1 MTVKKIAVRSNSD
14 QMFKLGNGEQWI
26 HPTGTYVLV
35 NETDLMPNRTIDGGG
50 FTVLAGE
57 AQSPDS
63 GAVNTGRLEVR
74 RA

>member
-14 QMFKLGNGEQWI
+14 HMFKAGNGEQWI
-26 HPTGTYVLV
+26 HPAGTYLLV
-35 NETDLMPNRTIDGGG
+35 NEIDLMPNRTIDGGG

-57 AQSPDS
+57 VQSPDS
-63 GAVNTGRLEVR
+63 GAVNTGPIIVH